1 MLSVFLHAPEAWR
14 ISRVQDVYKFA
25 DRRAAQQMVNDSD
38 RARARF
44 IQTLGAL
51 AWTDARGY
59 DLALD
64 TSTVTIEGVVEPDR
78 GSGAGGRGMSGI
90 HPRIPIDQV

>member
-1 MLSVFLHAPEAWR
+1 
-14 ISRVQDVYKFA
+14 VQNVYRLA
-25 DRRAAQQMVNDSD
+25 DRRAAQQMVHESD

-44 IQTLGAL
+44 MQTLGPV

-64 TSTVTIEGVVEPDR
+64 TSTVTIEGAVNLIVEAARTGVACRDT
-78 GSGAGGRGMSGI
+78 SADS
-90 HPRIPIDQV
+90 D